1 MLKDAVH
8 QFVYLSVM
16 GQVSNFTIRQVSFYV
31 VLIALGILLFK
42 ELYAY
47 VPAALGAITFY
58 LLMRN
63 SHRTL
68 IEKRNWSPQLSTI
81 LLMLASFLVIVLPIG
96 LLITLLSSKVE
107 YAIMK
112 SNEALNALNKVV
124 NDIEE
129 RYKVELVTDE
139 NLKNLANNIAQWLP
153 NVLNATFHS
162 LLAIVILYFILYYLL
177 MEGKEL
183 EKWLLNHIP
192 LQHQNIQRIGEEFNT
207 LVVSNALGIPLTAII
222 QGIVALIGYWILG
235 VSDPWFWFVVTTFAA
250 MLPLVGSAL
259 GYVPLAAILFATGK
273 TTHAW
278 ILLVYGVVV
287 VGSVDNL
294 ARMFLQKKMGNIHP
308 LITVLGVIA
317 GIQLFG
323 FVGLIFGPILI
334 AIFILLIRIYFNEFV
349 PEKRKVDFQDNSSS

>member
-1 MLKDAVH
+1 
-8 QFVYLSVM
+8 M
-16 GQVSNFTIRQVSFYV
+16 GQVSNFTIRQVSFYI
-31 VLIALGILLFK
+31 VLITLGILLFR

-58 LLMRN
+58 VLMRN
-63 SHRTL
+63 QHRAFT
-68 IEKRNWSPQLSTI
+68 EKRNWSPQVSAVV
-81 LLMLASFLVIVLPIG
+81 LMLLSFLIIVLPIG
-96 LLITLLSSKVE
+96 LLITLLSSKIE
-107 YAIMK
+107 YAI
-112 SNEALNALNKVV
+112 SNSNDALYALSEVI
-124 NDIEE
+124 NDVERRYNIE
-129 RYKVELVTDE
+129 LITDE
-139 NLKNLANNIAQWLP
+139 NLKNLANTIAQWLP

-162 LLAIVILYFILYYLL
+162 LLAVVILYFILYYLL
-177 MEGKEL
+177 MEGKQL
-183 EKWLLNHIP
+183 EKWLYAHIP

-207 LVVSNALGIPLTAII
+207 LVISNALGIPLTALI
-222 QGIVALIGYWILG
+222 QGIVALIGYWLLG
-235 VSDPWFWFVVTTFAA
+235 VYDPWFWFVVTTFAA

-287 VGSVDNL
+287 IGSVDNL

-349 PEKRKVDFQDNSSS
+349 PEKRSQIFQDNSADK